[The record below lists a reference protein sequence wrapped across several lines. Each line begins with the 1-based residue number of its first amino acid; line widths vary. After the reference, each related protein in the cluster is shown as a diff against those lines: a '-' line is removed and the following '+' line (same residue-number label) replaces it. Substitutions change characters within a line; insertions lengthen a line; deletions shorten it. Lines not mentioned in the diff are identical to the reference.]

1 MSRNG
6 WKKFTNGYVAITLK
20 QVAIN
25 KKQMSGN
32 EHIKIKKII
41 LNQFAKDT
49 QLNTVLKSALKS
61 GIAFQIKGNPWNT
74 LKVIL
79 KKENLTVASSDR
91 IGEK

>member
-1 MSRNG
+1 
-6 WKKFTNGYVAITLK
+6 
-20 QVAIN
+20 
-25 KKQMSGN
+25 MSGN

-61 GIAFQIKGNPWNT
+61 GIAFQIKDNPWNT

>member
-1 MSRNG
+1 
-6 WKKFTNGYVAITLK
+6 
-20 QVAIN
+20 
-25 KKQMSGN
+25 MSGN

-41 LNQFAKDT
+41 MNQFAKDT

>member
-1 MSRNG
+1 
-6 WKKFTNGYVAITLK
+6 
-20 QVAIN
+20 
-25 KKQMSGN
+25 MSGN

-49 QLNTVLKSALKS
+49 QLNKVLKSALKS

-74 LKVIL
+74 LRVIL
-79 KKENLTVASSDR
+79 KKENLIVASSDR

>member
-1 MSRNG
+1 
-6 WKKFTNGYVAITLK
+6 
-20 QVAIN
+20 
-25 KKQMSGN
+25 MSGN

-61 GIAFQIKGNPWNT
+61 GIAFQIKDNPWNT

-79 KKENLTVASSDR
+79 KKENLIVASSDR

>member
-1 MSRNG
+1 MGGKSSQMVTLQLRWNKLQLIRNK
-6 WKKFTNGYVAITLK
+6 W
-20 QVAIN
+20 
-25 KKQMSGN
+25 MSGN

-41 LNQFAKDT
+41 LNQFAKGT

>member
-1 MSRNG
+1 
-6 WKKFTNGYVAITLK
+6 
-20 QVAIN
+20 
-25 KKQMSGN
+25 MSGN
-32 EHIKIKKII
+32 EHIKIKKIT

-61 GIAFQIKGNPWNT
+61 GITFQIKSNPWNT

>member
-1 MSRNG
+1 
-6 WKKFTNGYVAITLK
+6 
-20 QVAIN
+20 
-25 KKQMSGN
+25 MSGN

-49 QLNTVLKSALKS
+49 QLNTDLKSALKS